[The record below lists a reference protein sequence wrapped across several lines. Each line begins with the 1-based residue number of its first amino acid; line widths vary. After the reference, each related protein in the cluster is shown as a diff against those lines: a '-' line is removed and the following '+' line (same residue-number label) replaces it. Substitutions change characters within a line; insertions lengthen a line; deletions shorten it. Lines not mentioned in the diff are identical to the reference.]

1 MAHQQYRSFILLEGV
16 VERLHRFDVKVICRL
31 VEQKKV
37 RAGNNHHC
45 ERDPGPLPTRQSFG
59 TTLSLVAR
67 KSKFGE
73 MTLNLAAF
81 PLRPEIAYDIVERS
95 IHGHLRHVLAIV
107 ARLNRSAHLQLSARD
122 VALTH
127 QRSKEGRFPTA
138 VWTDETDDIAT
149 LDGCGEPRD
158 QGSSFD
164 IQRYVPCYR
173 DLIATSL

>member
-16 VERLHRFDVKVICRL
+16 LERFHRFDVKVICRL
-31 VEQKKV
+31 VEQKKI
-37 RAGNNHHC
+37 RAAKDHHC
-45 ERDPGPLPTRQSFG
+45 ERDPGALPTGQRVG
-59 TTLSLVAR
+59 TTLSLVAG
-67 KSKFGE
+67 KSKSGE

-81 PLRPEIAYDIVERS
+81 PLRPEIAYDIIERS

-107 ARLNRSAHLQLSARD
+107 ARLHGSAHPQLSARD
-122 VALTH
+122 AALTT